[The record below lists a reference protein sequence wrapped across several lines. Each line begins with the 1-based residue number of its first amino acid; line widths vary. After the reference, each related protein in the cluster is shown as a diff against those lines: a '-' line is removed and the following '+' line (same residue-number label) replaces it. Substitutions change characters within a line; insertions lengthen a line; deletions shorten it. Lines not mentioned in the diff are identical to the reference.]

1 METQTVQMVAGS
13 ISSMLFVTG
22 SLPFGP
28 IWLLH
33 SFYTVTMVM
42 LLLGYLRYARD

>member
-1 METQTVQMVAGS
+1 MEGQMESQTVQMVA
-13 ISSMLFVTG
+13 G